1 MEIVRHFIFWAP
13 KSLQAVTAALK
24 IKRHLFLGR
33 KVMTKLDSIL
43 KSRDINLP
51 TKVHLVKAMVFPV
64 VMYETTQRDGIGR
77 QEGWGF
83 RMGNMCTPVADSC

>member
-33 KVMTKLDSIL
+33 KIMTKLDSIL
-43 KSRDINLP
+43 KLKDIILA
-51 TKVHLVKAMVFPV
+51 TKVHLVKAIVFSV
-64 VMYETTQRDGIGR
+64 VMYRCESWTYRILSAEELMLLNCGVG
-77 QEGWGF
+77 
-83 RMGNMCTPVADSC
+83 ADS